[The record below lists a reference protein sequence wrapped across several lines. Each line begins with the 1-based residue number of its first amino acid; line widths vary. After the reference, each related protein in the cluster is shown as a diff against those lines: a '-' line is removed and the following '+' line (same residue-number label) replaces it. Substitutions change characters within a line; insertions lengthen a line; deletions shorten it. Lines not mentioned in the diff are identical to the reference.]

1 MLPKLS
7 PIPAANFPILLLS
20 IFAESSS
27 NAGSTDFKSVEAK
40 IASTATADFI
50 FSVKNPAS
58 TSAIGVINS
67 IALSF
72 KSIKVAINLLNWLTG
87 TASPTA
93 PYFSSDWVKTSFKTA
108 CDFSKVVKSFADLP
122 IACAYFFVAGSNR
135 RIIPNSSSSSGS
147 AFVTPRTRRLK
158 ESSKSLPSAVDAPLA
173 AVAIAPI

>member
-1 MLPKLS
+1 MSSPAKIPVVILPCLLYSASAFFKAPFKPLICCLVRFSPFFKAFIPEDFKAEALSKPPAIFLAAFVPAPLFKLLNS
-7 PIPAANFPILLLS
+7 ALFDLIPSRLDPIPEANFPILLLS

-93 PYFSSDWVKTSFKTA
+93 PYFSSD
-108 CDFSKVVKSFADLP
+108 
-122 IACAYFFVAGSNR
+122 
-135 RIIPNSSSSSGS
+135 
-147 AFVTPRTRRLK
+147 
-158 ESSKSLPSAVDAPLA
+158 
-173 AVAIAPI
+173 